1 MMIHLK
7 EGFRNSMLVFFPFF
21 LIGPRQGLANI
32 NVTLS
37 IGDDDD
43 SPILSYVCDVNGMTE
58 NHDDSVFYLAFTN
71 RRE

>member
-1 MMIHLK
+1 
-7 EGFRNSMLVFFPFF
+7 
-21 LIGPRQGLANI
+21 
-32 NVTLS
+32 VTLS